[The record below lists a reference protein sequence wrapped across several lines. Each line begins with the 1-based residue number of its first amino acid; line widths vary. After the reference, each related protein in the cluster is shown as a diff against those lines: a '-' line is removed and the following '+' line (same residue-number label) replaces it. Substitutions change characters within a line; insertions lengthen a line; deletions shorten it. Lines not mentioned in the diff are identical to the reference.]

1 MRKFEI
7 TVFEERG
14 SGDYKIAGIQV
25 YGRDIEIIKVVDIQ
39 EPLPPLIDEP
49 EEYITP
55 PIRGDL
61 VLNFLKHPD
70 LAEYLVKLCNQLKL
84 PVIASNRHIQGAICP
99 FTCCGLGR
107 KRGLGA
113 YGEQFGVPEYSI
125 QLKDGVISSMDV
137 LRGATCGATWQV
149 VNKIIGMPPEEAL
162 TAIGRES
169 QYLCMADPS
178 AFDPVTGK
186 SMLHYAG
193 DLHHTALRKALDR
206 LK

>member
-1 MRKFEI
+1 MNKFKI

-25 YGRDIEIIKVVDIQ
+25 YGRGIEIVKVVDIQ
-39 EPLPPLIDEP
+39 DPLPPLIDEP
-49 EEYITP
+49 EEYITAS
-55 PIRGDL
+55 IQGDL
-61 VLNFLKHPD
+61 VLSFLQHPD
-70 LAEYLVKLCNQLKL
+70 LAEYLVSICNRLKL

-107 KRGLGA
+107 KKGLGA
-113 YGEQFGVPEYSI
+113 YGEQFGIPEYRI
-125 QLKDGVISSMDV
+125 ELKNGVIARMEV

-149 VNKIIGMPPEEAL
+149 TKKITGMPPDEAL
-162 TAIGRES
+162 AAIGRET

-178 AFDPVTGK
+178 AFDPVSGK

-193 DLHHTALRKALDR
+193 EIHNAALRKALDR